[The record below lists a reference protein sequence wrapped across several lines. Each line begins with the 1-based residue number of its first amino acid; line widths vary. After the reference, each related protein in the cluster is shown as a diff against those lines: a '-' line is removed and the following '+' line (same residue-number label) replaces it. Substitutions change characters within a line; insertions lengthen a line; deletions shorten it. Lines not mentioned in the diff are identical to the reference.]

1 MPIPKYVGDD
11 CEFST
16 TGRGPDGQ
24 QIAGGEV
31 TCALLDRI
39 GEAFLPYGLKVWTD
53 RPQGNQPRRDEY
65 RRGGESRWGWDN
77 SAAGATCINR
87 FDSNRNWLPNGG
99 CAYCDCE
106 KLEMATGATLHARRY
121 ASQHIASLLI
131 AERARKAVEAGTAP
145 SIELQITAENVDPQ
159 DPSASWGTHFNVCIA
174 KSLWEDLHADV
185 RHPNVY
191 SFVTSALAAA
201 TVMFGSGYL
210 LPLQNGEVLYSL
222 SARAP
227 HLTRLDSL
235 ATTVAFQRG
244 ILNSRR
250 EGFSSEERQH
260 LINFDFSPASARLRS
275 CLVQLIFSA
284 AEEGYCGLN
293 LFDPV
298 KALRTWSFSLDLQ
311 SGRLPEPALLADGA
325 RMTLPHYMRALCT
338 VLLTMVESGLIGEDV
353 VPEAADLLPIII
365 ELTHQLDAG
374 ALAQCS
380 KHLDWCVKILF
391 LLNLCVDGRARFG
404 DATTRLASFDYTNT
418 NPQRG
423 WFWKLWEAGHVDP
436 LVTKEDVE
444 QALATAP
451 PESRAWGR
459 AGIVRRFHRQ
469 VAAVSW
475 DQVTLLRNAAASR
488 WSPRLKIGLPELDSL
503 NQAEFEPILSQAGD
517 VDHLERLLRQRTR
530 VTESEPAMEINTQ
543 LLLPDEA

>member
-1 MPIPKYVGDD
+1 MPIPKFVGDD
-11 CEFST
+11 CELST

-24 QIAGGEV
+24 QLGGMEV
-31 TCALLDRI
+31 TYALLDHI
-39 GEAFLPYGLKVWTD
+39 GEAFLPYGLQVWTD
-53 RPQGNQPRRDEY
+53 RPHGNQSWQNGY
-65 RRGGESRWGWDN
+65 G
-77 SAAGATCINR
+77 GATTTYVNR

-99 CAYCDCE
+99 CSYCDCE
-106 KLEMATGATLHARRY
+106 KLEMATGATLCASRY
-121 ASQHIASLLI
+121 AAQHIASLII
-131 AERARKAVEAGTAP
+131 AERARQAVEAEAAQG
-145 SIELQITAENVDPQ
+145 IEVQITAENVDPQ
-159 DPSASWGTHFNVCIA
+159 NPSASWGTHFNVSIA
-174 KSLWEDLHADV
+174 KSLWQGLHTEV

-201 TVMFGSGYL
+201 TAMFGSGYL
-210 LPLQNGEVLYSL
+210 LPLQNGEVIYSL

-227 HLTRLDSL
+227 HLTKLDSL
-235 ATTVAFQRG
+235 STIVAFQRG

-260 LINFDFSPASARLRS
+260 LINFDFSPAGARLRA
-275 CLVQLIFSA
+275 CLVQMIFAA

-298 KALRTWSFSLDLQ
+298 KALRTWSFSLDMQ
-311 SGRLPEPALLADGA
+311 SGRLPEPALLADGTQ
-325 RMTLPHYMRALCT
+325 MTLPQYVRALCT
-338 VLLTMVESGLIGEDV
+338 VLLEMVESRLIGEDV
-353 VPEAADLLPIII
+353 VPEAAELLPVII

-374 ALAQCS
+374 ALAHCA

-391 LLNLCVDGRARFG
+391 LLNLCVDGGARFG
-404 DATTRLASFDYTNT
+404 DAATRLASFDYTNT

-423 WFWKLWEAGHVDP
+423 WFWKLWEAGQIDP
-436 LVTKEDVE
+436 LVSKEEVE

-459 AGIVRRFHRQ
+459 AGILRRFHQ
-469 VAAVSW
+469 HVAAVSW
-475 DQVTLLRNAAASR
+475 DHVTLLRNAAASR

-503 NQAEFEPILSQAGD
+503 NRAVLEPILVQARD
-517 VDHLERLLRQRTR
+517 VDHLERLLRQRTLIA
-530 VTESEPAMEINTQ
+530 ESEPAMEINTQ